1 VSFITNTVLFLLIM
15 NIAVF
20 VHELAHYLAAKS
32 QGVGVKSFSIGFGPI
47 LSRFQWRDTE
57 WRISLL
63 PLGGYV
69 EIEGMGPTQAEDGTV
84 IPPTT
89 GMASLSWLGKVWILF
104 AGPLSNVV
112 LAILIVAAVL
122 MGQGK
127 QTQTG
132 FAQLYQVLPG
142 SQAEKTGFQKDD
154 VIRAINGVPVTNFE
168 QVRASLLSDGTRI
181 YSLTRA
187 GQALEKQ
194 FTWAPVVAG
203 GTVRPKFGVSI
214 GPQIQYIS
222 VGPLEAVTVSTTTLI
237 GGIPATIQAFFK
249 GVVGTFSFSK
259 ENVDVSGPVGTA
271 TAIGQAAEQG
281 PWPVLLLA
289 GLINLSLGIFNLLPI
304 PGLDGGRIV
313 LSSIQAIRRRPFAPG
328 QEEFINFL
336 GFAFVLVFIGLVT
349 FRDLARLG
357 G

>member
-1 VSFITNTVLFLLIM
+1 VSFITNTILFLLIM

-20 VHELAHYLAAKS
+20 VHELAHYLAARS
-32 QGVGVKSFSIGFGPI
+32 QGVAVKSFSLGFGPI

-69 EIEGMGPTQAEDGTV
+69 EIEGMAPTQAEDGTV

-122 MGQGK
+122 LNQGK
-127 QTQTG
+127 PSG
-132 FAQLYQVLPG
+132 FAQLYEVLPK
-142 SQAEKTGFQKDD
+142 SQAEKTGFKLND
-154 VIRAINGVPVTNFE
+154 IITAINGLEISSFE
-168 QVRASLLSDGTRI
+168 QVRDSLLKNGPRQYRVIREGKTIEVR
-181 YSLTRA
+181 
-187 GQALEKQ
+187 
-194 FTWAPVVAG
+194 FTWAPMPVSG
-203 GTVRPKFGVSI
+203 PERPKFGVKI
-214 GPQIQYIS
+214 GPEKRYIPI
-222 VGPLEAVTVSTTTLI
+222 GPLEAVTVSTTTLI

-249 GVVGTFSFSK
+249 GVFGVFSFSR

-289 GLINLSLGIFNLLPI
+289 GLINLSLGVFNLLPI